1 MKPLLNLL
9 TLLVLCVL
17 GGCDALPE
25 KKTWAVH
32 DFGFPASTPINEATL
47 PAHVTVEAPEWLA
60 DTRIRYRLLY
70 STPSQIRFYALDRWL
85 APPPELIEDVFNN
98 SGNQWSRTVT
108 VQLHGFEQQFDAPGQ
123 AKALLRFTATANSP
137 GKTPQSKQ
145 FFIEKPCQTADAK
158 GAVSAFAG
166 LAQQAVIGV
175 RAWLGQLD

>member
-70 STPSQIRFYALDRWL
+70 STPSQIRFYTLDRWL

-98 SGNQWSRTVT
+98 SGIQWSRTVT
-108 VQLHGFEQQFDAPGQ
+108 VQLHGFEHNSTHP
-123 AKALLRFTATANSP
+123 AKQKPCCGLPPPPTVPAKHRKANSSSL
-137 GKTPQSKQ
+137 KNLAKQ
-145 FFIEKPCQTADAK
+145 RDAK
-158 GAVSAFAG
+158 GAVSAFAVWRSKLSLESRPG
-166 LAQQAVIGV
+166 
-175 RAWLGQLD
+175 